1 MRSHIFDLAI
11 MKHAQNI
18 CPYDLMDKFETGL
31 FRLKNNVICSGQRSK
46 ISGRSYEHSRSHFY
60 IQSMSYGLLFPFNEV
75 GVSLLV
81 SVGWSV
87 CRTRGIMIPLLY
99 FEIIRSKVSLNGPPP
114 WKQFTINILR
124 KADSRTLDLYG
135 MVGLDEKM
143 TPIIFGSLCQRSSS
157 QGLHLFFWSLISY
170 IWTYKLRDWY
180 KVDRA
185 YWVEDEDPNGFEFTG
200 S

>member
-1 MRSHIFDLAI
+1 MISWTSLRLGYLGSK
-11 MKHAQNI
+11 MMSSAQVKG
-18 CPYDLMDKFETGL
+18 P
-31 FRLKNNVICSGQRSK
+31 RLVEGHRLVSTP
-46 ISGRSYEHSRSHFY
+46 EVTFF
-60 IQSMSYGLLFPFNEV
+60 IQSLSYGLLFPFNEV

-124 KADSRTLDLYG
+124 KADFRTLNLYG

-143 TPIIFGSLCQRSSS
+143 TPIIFVSLCQRSSS
-157 QGLHLFFWSLISY
+157 QGLHLFFGLWSV
-170 IWTYKLRDWY
+170 TYEHTSSGIDTR
-180 KVDRA
+180 
-185 YWVEDEDPNGFEFTG
+185 
-200 S
+200 